1 MPHQNTVFRQLSNL
15 LPHGRFD
22 RFVQAFDADAGVRKF
37 TARHLL
43 NTLLFAQLGEAR
55 GIRELESQLA
65 SHDVRRYHS
74 GLPAVKRST
83 LSDALAK
90 RDPEAFFA
98 LLSVL
103 IGRLSGRQG
112 RDLAEAA
119 HAIRLIDST
128 SVRLSRTSADWAR
141 FSAHLCGAKA
151 HVVYDPDANTPLYVS
166 VTAANVNDITAAK
179 QMPVEPGASYVF
191 DLGYYD
197 YGWWARL
204 HEAGCR
210 IVTRLKSNTPLK
222 VSETR
227 VVAVTEQAGGED
239 KAAILSDR
247 IGTLPTRI
255 AQSRHNPMSGPVRE
269 VIVMLQTGKTLR
281 VMTNDL
287 KAPAREIADLYKR
300 RWAIELFFRWVK
312 QMLKLRRFLGT
323 SQNAVRLQ
331 IIVAMIAFVLI
342 RLAHQASRCGFNLTI
357 FAGLIRA
364 NILHRRPLIGLHG
377 APPGADAP
385 PVQCANQQ
393 VFAWS

>member
-1 MPHQNTVFRQLSNL
+1 MPHQNTVFRQVSNL
-15 LPHGRFD
+15 VPARQFD
-22 RFVQAFDADAGVRKF
+22 RFVEACDADARVRKF

-43 NTLLFAQLGEAR
+43 NTLLFAQLSGAR
-55 GIRELESQLA
+55 GIRELESQIA

-74 GLPAVKRST
+74 GLPVVKRST
-83 LSDALAK
+83 LSDALAR
-90 RDPEAFFA
+90 RDPEVFLA

-119 HAIRLIDST
+119 SAVRLIDST
-128 SVRLSRTSADWAR
+128 SVRLSRISADWAR
-141 FSAHLCGAKA
+141 FSATLCGAKA
-151 HVVYDPDANTPLYVS
+151 HVVYDPDANIPLYVV

-179 QMPVEPGASYVF
+179 EMPVDPGATYVF

-197 YGWWARL
+197 YAWWARL

-210 IVTRLKSNTPLK
+210 IVTRFRSSTPLL

-227 VVAVTEQAGGED
+227 VVPEAEQAGGEG

-247 IGTLPTRI
+247 IGTLPARLTRT
-255 AQSRHNPMSGPVRE
+255 RRNPMSAPVRE
-269 VIVMLQTGKTLR
+269 VTVVLQTGKTLR
-281 VMTNDL
+281 ILTNDL
-287 KAPAREIADLYKR
+287 DAPAREIADLYKR

-323 SQNAVRLQ
+323 SENAVKLQ

-342 RLAHQASRCGFNLTI
+342 RLAHQACHGRVALTE
-357 FAGLIRA
+357 FASLIRA
-364 NILHRRPLIGLHG
+364 NILHRRSLEWLGG
-377 APPGADAP
+377 APPCAEAP
-385 PVQCANQQ
+385 PVQCTDQQ
-393 VFAWS
+393 VFAWA